1 MEPNKIDNQ
10 IKEKLIVREI
20 QPSAQAWD
28 RLDAMLAVSE
38 AKKAKKNHSWLFVAA
53 SIVLFF
59 GLGYFLF
66 NSSATT
72 ESNNSVPV
80 VTTSNEEIDTIETNK
95 INEIAVENGN
105 PVLVQNENNFSI
117 TQANKKSEGTNK
129 LLKKEHVLEE
139 KITPNSQLLASN
151 TQPPAPSIHYP
162 SAEKLLAEAQT
173 TEKVI
178 PSEKKTKSKLRIK
191 IDANSLLESVEKE
204 LDNTHKESILD
215 KLSKK
220 IQDAKSAV
228 VNRNYE

>member
-1 MEPNKIDNQ
+1 MEPNKIDSQ
-10 IKEKLIVREI
+10 IKEKLNGREI

-28 RLDAMLAVSE
+28 RLDTMLAVSE
-38 AKKAKKNHSWLFVAA
+38 AKKSKKNYNWLFVAA

-66 NSSATT
+66 NSSSTT
-72 ESNNSVPV
+72 EFNNSVPV

-95 INEIAVENGN
+95 INEIAVENGR
-105 PVLVQNENNFSI
+105 PVLVQNENNFSKK
-117 TQANKKSEGTNK
+117 QANKKLKGTNK
-129 LLKKEHVLEE
+129 LLKKEHFLEE

-151 TQPPAPSIHYP
+151 AQPSSPSIHYP
-162 SAEKLLAEAQT
+162 SSEKLLAEAQT

-178 PSEKKTKSKLRIK
+178 PSDKKTKSKLRIK

-204 LDNTHKESILD
+204 LDDSHKESTLD

>member
-38 AKKAKKNHSWLFVAA
+38 AKKSKKNHSWLFVAA

-66 NSSATT
+66 NSFATT

-151 TQPPAPSIHYP
+151 TQSPVPSIHYP

-178 PSEKKTKSKLRIK
+178 PSDKKTKSKLRIK

-204 LDNTHKESILD
+204 LDNTHKESTLD